1 MPFWVA
7 CDGLIGLEMLP
18 SSSGPQPR
26 ASCPA
31 LRPHLSSYPLMVDE
45 FCRSPGSV
53 SLDRKVLL
61 LEVTPSTQRWWA
73 VALELLLIP
82 VSVTT
87 APAVAGSHDA
97 AGPDLSMFNRV
108 IWSSSCSCLLFPCQQ
123 VTAAE

>member
-7 CDGLIGLEMLP
+7 CDGLIDLEMLP

-31 LRPHLSSYPLMVDE
+31 LCPHLSPCPMMVDE
-45 FCRSPGSV
+45 FCRFPGSV

-61 LEVTPSTQRWWA
+61 LEVMPSMQRWWA

-82 VSVTT
+82 VSVAA
-87 APAVAGSHDA
+87 APAVAGSQDA
-97 AGPDLSMFNRV
+97 AGPDLLTFSRV
-108 IWSSSCSCLLFPCQQ
+108 IWSSSCPCLLLPCQQ
-123 VTAAE
+123 ATAAE